1 MPAHHHRRE
10 TCRLC
15 GSRSLTLVV
24 PLPATP
30 VADAYVT
37 AAAKDQ
43 PQDAYPLDLYQCG
56 GCGHVQLCDVV
67 DPEVI
72 FRNYSYFSGRSPGL
86 VRHFEEYATDLLQRT
101 HPPTGSLVVDIGSN
115 DGCFL
120 QLFRDRGLTVLGID
134 PAENVAATANAAG
147 IETWPVFFHQE
158 TADRIR
164 RERGRAT
171 IVTANN
177 VYAHTDDLAGM
188 TDAIASLLADDGV
201 FAFEVSYLLDVI
213 DHVLIGTI
221 FHEHL
226 CYHSVHPLDAFLRR
240 HGLELFD
247 VQRVSIQGG
256 SLIGY
261 AQRLGG
267 PRPIS
272 PAVAALKQLEEE
284 RRLHEPATVRVL
296 GDKLNAISQQT
307 RDLVGNL
314 QAERRR
320 IAGFGAA
327 RGGTLIMSLFGLGDA
342 LEFLVDDSPEKQG
355 LFSPG
360 HHIPVYPTAALYERR
375 PDDAFILAWVHTR
388 PIIQKHRRFLEE
400 GGRFHTCFPT
410 VGTVTATTPGY

>member
-1 MPAHHHRRE
+1 MPAHHHHRD

-15 GSRSLTLVV
+15 GSRALTLVV

-37 AAAKDQ
+37 AAQKDQ
-43 PQDAYPLDLYQCG
+43 PQDCYPLDLYQCG
-56 GCGHVQLCDVV
+56 GCGHVQLCDIV

-86 VRHFEEYATDLLQRT
+86 VRHFQEYANDLLQRT
-101 HPPTGSLVVDIGSN
+101 APAAHALVVDIGSN

-120 QLFRDRGLTVLGID
+120 KMFQERGLQGLGID
-134 PAENVAATANAAG
+134 PAENVAAAANAAG

-158 TADRIR
+158 TAERIC
-164 RERGRAT
+164 RERGPAA

-188 TDAIASLLADDGV
+188 TDAIAHLLADDGV

-213 DHVLIGTI
+213 DHVLIGSI

-226 CYHSVHPLDAFLRR
+226 CYHSVHPLDAFLHR

-247 VQRVSIQGG
+247 IQRVTIQGG

-267 PRPIS
+267 PRPIG
-272 PAVAALKQLEEE
+272 PAVGELKRLEDE

-296 GDKLNAISQQT
+296 GEKLNAISQQT
-307 RDLVGNL
+307 RALVATL
-314 QAERRR
+314 QAEGRR

-327 RGGTLIMSLFGLGDA
+327 RGGTLIMSLFGLDTA

-360 HHIPVYPTAALYERR
+360 KHIPVYPTAALYERQ
-375 PDDAFILAWVHTR
+375 PDDTFILAWVHTK
-388 PIIQKHRRFLEE
+388 PIIQQHRRYLTE

-410 VGTVTATTPGY
+410 VGTVTADTPGF